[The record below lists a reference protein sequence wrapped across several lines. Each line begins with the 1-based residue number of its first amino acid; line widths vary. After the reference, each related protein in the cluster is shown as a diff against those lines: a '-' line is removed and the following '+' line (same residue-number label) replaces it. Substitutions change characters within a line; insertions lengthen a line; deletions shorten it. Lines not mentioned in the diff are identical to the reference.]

1 MLNRPWLKKCSRQ
14 SSSTN
19 SNSFFLIEFSLVT
32 IWAPKLAILG
42 SIKAYEELS
51 IAVQPRFKLF
61 VPNIVSISGLG
72 IKPVSYTH
80 LTLPTTTS
88 V

>member
-19 SNSFFLIEFSLVT
+19 SNSFFPIELSLVT
-32 IWAPKLAILG
+32 MWAPKLAILG

-51 IAVQPRFKLF
+51 IAV
-61 VPNIVSISGLG
+61 
-72 IKPVSYTH
+72 PVSYTH
-80 LTLPTTTS
+80 LTLPTKRI